1 MSTLETFAKKQSAV
15 QGAVSP
21 TCTVRVALNV
31 ERAAGILDVSV
42 DELRAAVSVLEDII
56 NPLLGSPVPPPG
68 REECSTSESEF
79 ADRIL
84 RHATEVE
91 SLTYRIRALTARL
104 Q

>member
-1 MSTLETFAKKQSAV
+1 MNTLENFAKKQSA
-15 QGAVSP
+15 G
-21 TCTVRVALNV
+21 RVALNV

-56 NPLLGSPVPPPG
+56 NPLLGSPVHPPI
-68 REECSTSESEF
+68 REECLTSESEF

-84 RHATEVE
+84 HHATEVE
-91 SLTYRIRALTARL
+91 SLTFRIRALTARL

>member
-1 MSTLETFAKKQSAV
+1 MNTLETFAKKQSAV
-15 QGAVSP
+15 QGVNP
-21 TCTVRVALNV
+21 TCTVRAALNV
-31 ERAAGILDVSV
+31 ERAAVILDVSV
-42 DELRAAVSVLEDII
+42 DELRAAVSVLEDVI
-56 NPLLGSPVPPPG
+56 NPLLGSPVPSPI
-68 REECSTSESEF
+68 REDCSASESEF